1 MKVNLSGSETIN
13 VPPQTLWDA
22 VIDPAT
28 LQKAVPGC
36 RDMRA
41 VGEANYIMTLDL
53 KVAAV
58 SGSFEGKIALS
69 DMSPPHSCTINLS
82 GEGSLGTGTGS
93 ATVTIAD
100 AGNGKSTI
108 SYDVDGDVG
117 GLVAGVG
124 QRVLIGV
131 AKHLTRQFFTALKV
145 HFASP

>member
-1 MKVNLSGSETIN
+1 MKVNLSGSETID

-28 LQKAVPGC
+28 LQKTVPGC

-41 VGEANYIMTLDL
+41 VGAADYIMTLDL

-58 SGSFEGKIALS
+58 GGSFEGKIALS

-82 GEGSLGTGTGS
+82 GEGSLGTGTGT
-93 ATVTIAD
+93 AKVTIAD
-100 AGNGKSTI
+100 AGDGKSTI
-108 SYDVDGDVG
+108 SYDADGDVG

-124 QRVLIGV
+124 QRVLMGV
-131 AKHLTRQFFTALKV
+131 AKHLTRQFFTTLKA
-145 HFASP
+145 HFTSS

>member
-1 MKVNLSGSETIN
+1 MKVNLSGSETID

-41 VGEANYIMTLDL
+41 VGAADYIMTLDL

-58 SGSFEGKIALS
+58 GGSFEGKIALS

-82 GEGSLGTGTGS
+82 GEGSLGTGTGT
-93 ATVTIAD
+93 AKVGVKIAK
-100 AGNGKSTI
+100 GEKEVVLPQISLVEVLTEVVMSVHEPETKWKSLRR
-108 SYDVDGDVG
+108 SSLLMPAR
-117 GLVAGVG
+117 LV
-124 QRVLIGV
+124 L
-131 AKHLTRQFFTALKV
+131 L
-145 HFASP
+145 